1 MQLDGRQRFDNCI
14 VGVDNRLAMSAAR
27 AVAESPGETY
37 NPLFVRAASGLGK
50 THVLNAIGAQ
60 ALAMQPKLRVDA
72 LTVDEFVR
80 QLHAAVSAGDG
91 DAFRGRFQHTDL
103 LLIDDLQFLTGR
115 RETQAALFHIV
126 EYLLQRGR
134 QIVVTSDRLPSDISD
149 VDERLVAQFA
159 TGLVVEI
166 VAPDY
171 ETRLGIL
178 DAWCTERQVELAPGV
193 IEALGSIDVGSV
205 RELQTALNRLIAH
218 QNADGQG
225 TPIDP
230 DTVRMLFPARASGL
244 TSGPDLESE
253 PEAGFLDDPPF
264 GDDVAPASEEESKP
278 SEFFSFLSD
287 VAHAVARHV
296 GDPQTGEAA
305 DEAEVAPAAMGDAQR
320 EAPPAWLED
329 PAAVDDDRV
338 PAAVNLVAHEGEPV
352 ADAYFLDD
360 EKVLW
365 DWPEITGRVIEDP
378 R

>member
-1 MQLDGRQRFDNCI
+1 M
-14 VGVDNRLAMSAAR
+14 
-27 AVAESPGETY
+27 
-37 NPLFVRAASGLGK
+37 
-50 THVLNAIGAQ
+50 
-60 ALAMQPKLRVDA
+60 
-72 LTVDEFVR
+72 
-80 QLHAAVSAGDG
+80 
-91 DAFRGRFQHTDL
+91 
-103 LLIDDLQFLTGR
+103 
-115 RETQAALFHIV
+115 
-126 EYLLQRGR
+126 
-134 QIVVTSDRLPSDISD
+134 
-149 VDERLVAQFA
+149 
-159 TGLVVEI
+159 
-166 VAPDY
+166 
-171 ETRLGIL
+171 
-178 DAWCTERQVELAPGV
+178 ELAPGV

-365 DWPEITGRVIEDP
+365 DWPEIAGRVIEEPTLMAIRGSLREASLPDVLQLLAMGKKTGCLSVSYRSNFGYIYFDGGRISYASIVNRRDRLGDLLVKVGLISREQLDEAIAAAGHGP
-378 R
+378 RPPTRRHSGGPPIREPRSAARAGAHADRRGRVSPVHLVSGDVQLRARHPTR